1 MQQPGEVLQADVAS
15 QQFFVIEY
23 ADASLSLDLVTV
35 EREIDFFHAMTFS
48 VCAKL

>member
-35 EREIDFFHAMTFS
+35 EREIDFFHAMPFS
-48 VCAKL
+48 ACAKL